1 MTVKARNQEI
11 NRQLDELYQSATEE
25 FLWEYRRAFP
35 NDPAPPSRL
44 NRFGII
50 DTQRYDAA
58 SGLLIICQETRGWD
72 NRDFGEDRL
81 LRECLGA
88 IAREGLFPEARPS
101 ALMWYNLGRWLTL
114 IEDPQRDLPR
124 LAREKGSV
132 LPALGKAAFTN
143 LNKVRGGSAPRGA
156 YWKLTYT
163 GAAKRTLQKEL
174 EILCPRRVLLCGT
187 QWPFVNLVPEFDRSK
202 TLTMDHPGARK
213 GIAQMLERLRAQL

>member
-1 MTVKARNQEI
+1 MTGKARNQEI

-101 ALMWYNLGRWLTL
+101 ALMWYNLGPSKR
-114 IEDPQRDLPR
+114 PP
-124 LAREKGSV
+124 
-132 LPALGKAAFTN
+132 PAG
-143 LNKVRGGSAPRGA
+143 
-156 YWKLTYT
+156 
-163 GAAKRTLQKEL
+163 
-174 EILCPRRVLLCGT
+174 
-187 QWPFVNLVPEFDRSK
+187 
-202 TLTMDHPGARK
+202 PGE
-213 GIAQMLERLRAQL
+213 GIGPSGPGQGCLYQSQ

>member
-1 MTVKARNQEI
+1 MTGKARNQEI

-88 IAREGLFPEARPS
+88 IAREGLFPEARPLKETS
-101 ALMWYNLGRWLTL
+101 PGGPGR
-114 IEDPQRDLPR
+114 R
-124 LAREKGSV
+124 
-132 LPALGKAAFTN
+132 
-143 LNKVRGGSAPRGA
+143 
-156 YWKLTYT
+156 
-163 GAAKRTLQKEL
+163 
-174 EILCPRRVLLCGT
+174 
-187 QWPFVNLVPEFDRSK
+187 DRSFRPWARLPLPIS
-202 TLTMDHPGARK
+202 TRSAGGAPPGGRI
-213 GIAQMLERLRAQL
+213 GS